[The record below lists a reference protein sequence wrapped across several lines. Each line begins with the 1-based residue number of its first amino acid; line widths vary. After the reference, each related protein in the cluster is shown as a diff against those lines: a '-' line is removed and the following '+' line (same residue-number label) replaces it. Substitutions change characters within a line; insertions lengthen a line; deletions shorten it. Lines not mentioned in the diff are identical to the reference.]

1 MGQNM
6 KGEDRTP
13 IKLPPCVRLI

>member
-1 MGQNM
+1 M